1 MKEKIKKVWS
11 EHKTEIIVGA
21 VVVGGVIC
29 AIVAKKHIVNF
40 KGMKVIGWD
49 PNQKDAGLMTLE
61 EIKRILDLNANNTAS
76 FAIFREGLDPNA
88 FACIKFDS
96 NLII

>member
-1 MKEKIKKVWS
+1 MKEKMQKLWK
-11 EHKTEIIVGA
+11 EHKVEIVMGTVI
-21 VVVGGVIC
+21 VGGVIC